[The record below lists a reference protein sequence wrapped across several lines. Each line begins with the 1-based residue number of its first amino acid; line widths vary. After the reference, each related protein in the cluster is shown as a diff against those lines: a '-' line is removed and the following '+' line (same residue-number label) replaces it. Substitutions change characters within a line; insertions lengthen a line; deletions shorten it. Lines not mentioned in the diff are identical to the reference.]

1 MSFGPTRPQ
10 GYFRYFI
17 HGKLLGRIGKGTEAY
32 LAQIMVYTKKG
43 VDYKQVLGE
52 ILKILRKQNLWQKP
66 EKLSIGLEWT

>member
-1 MSFGPTRPQ
+1 
-10 GYFRYFI
+10 
-17 HGKLLGRIGKGTEAY
+17 
-32 LAQIMVYTKKG
+32 MVYTKKG